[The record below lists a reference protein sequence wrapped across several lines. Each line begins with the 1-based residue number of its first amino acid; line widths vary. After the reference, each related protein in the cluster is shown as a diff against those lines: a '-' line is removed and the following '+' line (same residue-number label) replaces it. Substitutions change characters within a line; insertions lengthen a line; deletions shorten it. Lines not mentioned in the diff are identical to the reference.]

1 MSAVNSSAGDREV
14 EAIRRAQRA
23 HEPSMEEILASI
35 RGIIA
40 EERDPVRAA
49 GYTALRP
56 AAPAFASQVVHSEN
70 SQAERAARQAP
81 WFDLAL
87 SKANTPTAAPSQ
99 PPEAEPA
106 GSAEDDEPLTS
117 PETEEAVLA
126 AFATLSAGLR
136 ARSAELAEA
145 MVRELIR
152 PMLKAWLDENLPGV
166 VERLVRAELDRISR
180 SLR

>member
-1 MSAVNSSAGDREV
+1 MSAVNSNAAERDA
-14 EAIRRAQRA
+14 EALRRAQRA

-35 RGIIA
+35 RSIIA
-40 EERDPVRAA
+40 EERELSRPA
-49 GYTALRP
+49 GWKPPPP
-56 AAPAFASQVVHSEN
+56 AAPAVAPPPAPPGNTQPAPATS
-70 SQAERAARQAP
+70 AA
-81 WFDLAL
+81 D
-87 SKANTPTAAPSQ
+87 
-99 PPEAEPA
+99 E
-106 GSAEDDEPLTS
+106 EPLTS
-117 PETEEAVLA
+117 PETEEQVLA

-152 PMLKAWLDENLPGV
+152 PMLKAWLDERLPAI

>member
-1 MSAVNSSAGDREV
+1 MSAVNSNAGDREV
-14 EAIRRAQRA
+14 EALRRAQRV

-35 RGIIA
+35 RSILA
-40 EERDPVRAA
+40 EERDPLRATGYSSRRAVRP
-49 GYTALRP
+49 TP
-56 AAPAFASQVVHSEN
+56 ASPVVHSKN
-70 SQAERAARQAP
+70 SQTEKAASQPA
-81 WFDLAL
+81 WHDEA
-87 SKANTPTAAPSQ
+87 SIKADAPSR

-106 GSAEDDEPLTS
+106 ASATEDEPLTS
-117 PETEEAVLA
+117 PETQEQVMA

-166 VERLVRAELDRISR
+166 VERLVRAELNRISR
-180 SLR
+180 SCR

>member
-1 MSAVNSSAGDREV
+1 MSAINSNAGEREG
-14 EAIRRAQRA
+14 EALRRAQRA

-40 EERDPVRAA
+40 EERKPGAA
-49 GYTALRP
+49 GWTASRR
-56 AAPAFASQVVHSEN
+56 AAPAAAAQAALPENPGAKPSASSDD
-70 SQAERAARQAP
+70 P
-81 WFDLAL
+81 LM
-87 SKANTPTAAPSQ
+87 
-99 PPEAEPA
+99 
-106 GSAEDDEPLTS
+106 SA
-117 PETEEAVLA
+117 ETEEAVMA

-180 SLR
+180 SFR